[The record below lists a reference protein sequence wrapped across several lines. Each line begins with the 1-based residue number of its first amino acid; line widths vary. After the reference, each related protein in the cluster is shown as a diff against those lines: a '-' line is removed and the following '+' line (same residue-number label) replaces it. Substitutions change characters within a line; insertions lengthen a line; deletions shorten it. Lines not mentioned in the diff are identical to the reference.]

1 MERIMDKPLLQIKKL
16 HPAAKLPRYM
26 TDLAAGMDVCAVL
39 DDDVVLQ
46 PGNRVLVPTGLAFA
60 IPAGYEVQVRP
71 RSGLAIEHGISM
83 VNSPGTIDADYRG
96 EIRIILINH
105 GEEPFIISSG
115 DRIAQ
120 LVVAPVCQAGLLE
133 VENLSE
139 TARRTGGFGH
149 TGRGGAE

>member
-1 MERIMDKPLLQIKKL
+1 MDKPLLQIKKL

-39 DDDVVLQ
+39 DDDIVLQ

-71 RSGLAIEHGISM
+71 RSGLAIKHGISM

-120 LVVAPVCQAGLLE
+120 LVVAPVCQAELLE
-133 VENLSE
+133 VEDLSE
-139 TARRTGGFGH
+139 TARGAGGFGH